1 MAKLYHFALDPF
13 SRRIRL
19 ALAEK
24 AEVVELVD
32 EKPWAPSER
41 LIGLNP
47 TGLAPVLVEDSGRYI
62 AGVEAL
68 GEFLEE
74 KPQGKSLLSG
84 KLYERAETRRL
95 VAWFDVKFYAEV
107 TEPLMS
113 EKVVKRFAKTASPPD
128 MSRVRVAL
136 QRLRPHLD
144 YLSLLAEERAWLA
157 GPELS
162 LADLAAASHLSVLDY
177 LGDVNWAENPV
188 AKSYYQRIKSRPS
201 FRTLFADTLP
211 AMPPAAHYA
220 DLDF

>member
-24 AEVVELVD
+24 GEVVELID

-41 LIGLNP
+41 LIDLNP
-47 TGLAPVLVEDSGRYI
+47 TGLTPVFVENSGRSI

-74 KPQGKSLLSG
+74 NSKGKSLLPG
-84 KLYERAETRRL
+84 KAYERAEVRRL
-95 VAWFDVKFYAEV
+95 VAWFDVKFYNEV
-107 TEPLMS
+107 TEPLLN

-128 MSRVRVAL
+128 MSQVRVAL
-136 QRLRPHLD
+136 HRLRPHLD

-162 LADLAAASHLSVLDY
+162 LADLAAAAHLSVLDY

-201 FRTLFADTLP
+201 FRTLLADALP

>member
-24 AEVVELVD
+24 GEVVELVD
-32 EKPWAPSER
+32 EKLWAPSER
-41 LIGLNP
+41 LIDLNP
-47 TGLAPVLVEDSGRYI
+47 TGRTPVLMEDSGRYI

-107 TEPLMS
+107 TEPLLS
-113 EKVVKRFAKTASPPD
+113 EKVVKRFARTASPPD
-128 MSRVRVAL
+128 MARVRVAL

-162 LADLAAASHLSVLDY
+162 LADLAAAAHLSVLDY

-188 AKSYYQRIKSRPS
+188 AKSWYQRIKSRPS
-201 FRTLFADTLP
+201 FRTLLADTLP

>member
-1 MAKLYHFALDPF
+1 MAKLHHFALDPF
-13 SRRIRL
+13 SRRVRL

-24 AEVVELVD
+24 GETVDLID

-41 LIGLNP
+41 LVDLNP
-47 TGLAPVLVEDSGRYI
+47 TGLTPIYIEESGRSI

-74 KPQGKSLLSG
+74 KYPAKCLLPGKT
-84 KLYERAETRRL
+84 YERAEVRRL

-107 TEPLMS
+107 TEPLLS
-113 EKVVKRFAKTASPPD
+113 EKVAKRFAKAVAPPD
-128 MSRVRVAL
+128 MTRVRGAL

-144 YLSLLAEERAWLA
+144 YLAWLAEERAWLA

-162 LADLAAASHLSVLDY
+162 LADLAAAAHLSVLDY
-177 LGDVNWAENPV
+177 LGDVNWADHPV
-188 AKSYYQRIKSRPS
+188 AKAWYQRIKSRPS
-201 FRTLFADTLP
+201 FRTLLSDIIP
-211 AMPPAAHYA
+211 AMPPSGHYA